1 MFTKLLFAFA
11 LAAMLGCTQVHAQY
25 AQTGGT
31 PGFGIPI
38 PGFGTLQVQSLIVR
52 DVLTPNDINLSTLT
66 TECLGNWEPV
76 DDNLPIVAI
85 DLPERYSLEGIANAT
100 DISRDRKRDGVM
112 RGADGKTASKDHAV
126 LIGDNVYDMQRDA
139 DQGFSRVLDLSNYLP
154 GPHIMR
160 DVTKVTGGYSNTK
173 AQLLPIPGLHEGPK
187 DGTAMSGKVRFF
199 DKFHPELYTRAQL
212 SDPITFSDLLYR
224 WKIRVAVIHHLITT
238 TDPSKMDLLRQYA
251 GIISPAA
258 YSPPPTQGVRSSD
271 PFTVTSDAAGACYV
285 IHANVQGVRLIANYD
300 HSHPVFAKNAEVAKK
315 YHMGLNQPR
324 YDITP
329 PVLNAGDV
337 CTVPLAGISL
347 NVSSGNFVQNWTEKG
362 RQP

>member
-1 MFTKLLFAFA
+1 MFMKLLLALTFAA
-11 LAAMLGCTQVHAQY
+11 VLSGTQVRAQY
-25 AQTGGT
+25 AQTGGA

-38 PGFGTLQVQSLIVR
+38 PGLGTLQLQSLIVR

-66 TECLGNWEPV
+66 TECMGNWESV

-85 DLPERYSLEGIANAT
+85 DLPERYSLEGVANAT

-112 RGADGKTASKDHAV
+112 TGADGKTASKDHAV
-126 LIGDNVYDMQRDA
+126 LIGDNVYDMQRDP
-139 DQGFSRVLDLSNYLP
+139 DQGFSRVLDLSTYLP

-173 AQLLPIPGLHEGPK
+173 AQLLPTPGLHEGPK
-187 DGTAMSGKVRFF
+187 DGTAMSGKVRYF
-199 DKFHPELYTRAQL
+199 DKFHPEQYSRAQL

-238 TDPSKMDLLRQYA
+238 TDPSKMELLRQYA
-251 GIISPAA
+251 GITSPAA
-258 YSPPPTQGVRSSD
+258 STPLVTQATGSSY
-271 PFTVTSDAAGACYV
+271 PFTVTPDKAGAFYV

-300 HSHPVFAKNAEVAKK
+300 HSHPVFAKNANVAKK
-315 YHMGLNQPR
+315 YHMSRNQPK

-329 PVLNAGDV
+329 PVLNAGDD
-337 CTVPLAGISL
+337 CMVPLAGISL